1 MDGQII
7 ECGSAQH
14 GQVKGG
20 ADDCGTSQGDE
31 TILTE
36 SSKSSKKMP
45 QKNNPNS
52 IKAEKIDF
60 QAKLNAY
67 NKIKIKEYQKRK
79 REKMIL
85 ETKSR

>member
-14 GQVKGG
+14 GQVRGG

-36 SSKSSKKMP
+36 SSKS
-45 QKNNPNS
+45 
-52 IKAEKIDF
+52 
-60 QAKLNAY
+60 
-67 NKIKIKEYQKRK
+67 
-79 REKMIL
+79 
-85 ETKSR
+85 